1 MRKKRLKLMCFRS
14 FLHGRIGGTAG
25 FSSAGRASF
34 CYNGQ
39 GYAQRRTG
47 KRDCMTASVFFQ
59 GKKITQAERALLAKA
74 FGETIDD
81 MHANVWPCCATPRI

>member
-1 MRKKRLKLMCFRS
+1 
-14 FLHGRIGGTAG
+14 
-25 FSSAGRASF
+25 
-34 CYNGQ
+34 
-39 GYAQRRTG
+39 
-47 KRDCMTASVFFQ
+47 MTASVFFQ